1 MHTHTGRGR
10 TVRPLIP
17 KTMERGYLNMQVFY
31 KKRQTGWLMIL
42 LFFPIILFFMYVI
55 YRQEVLGKPFG
66 NNPGPSVL
74 YLGFAIFFLIL
85 LSLFSHLTVT
95 GYTNYLKI
103 KFGIG
108 LIRKKFYY
116 KDIKECSIQ
125 KNPWY
130 YGWGIRKIPEGWL
143 YNVSGSWSVQLNIKD
158 GKKYRI
164 GTEEPKRL
172 AEFVKSRV
180 YLFTGG

>member
-1 MHTHTGRGR
+1 
-10 TVRPLIP
+10 
-17 KTMERGYLNMQVFY
+17 MQVFY
-31 KKRQTGWLMIL
+31 KKRQTGWLMIV
-42 LFFPIILFFMYVI
+42 LFLPIILFFMYVI

-66 NNPGPSVL
+66 NNPGPSIL

-95 GYTNYLKI
+95 GYTNYLQI

-116 KDIKECSIQ
+116 KDIKECGIQ
-125 KNPWY
+125 KSPWY

-143 YNVSGSWSVQLNIKD
+143 YNVSGSWSVQLNMKD

-164 GTEEPKRL
+164 GTDEPKGL
-172 AEFVKSRV
+172 AEFVKSRI
-180 YLFTGG
+180 YLFAGG